1 MRMRYLIQDGMLTV
15 SSDELAALEREK
27 RYLWIIGP
35 DLIQAAG
42 ETLCLSETLIREI
55 QSGDVSKF
63 ESHEGFDF
71 ITLNI
76 PADLF
81 MEGKSQRVCLYLT
94 ENLLAFFCDNDD
106 VLEKMIADYTLEPQ
120 KKMSLAKILH
130 QYFDRVTYD
139 DSLTLKRIE
148 QEISALEETLI
159 VSKKSDFLFLV
170 NYRKM
175 LLELKVYYEQL
186 LEIFEAIEQ
195 NENGLI
201 GITELRFFRI
211 LAGRA
216 NRLYNGVA
224 NLRDYVT
231 QVREAYQTQIDIN
244 LNSVMKVFTVITSIF
259 FPLTLIVGWYGMNL
273 RMPEFGWRYGY
284 LFVIGLSAATAI
296 ATLIYFKKK
305 KWF

>member
-1 MRMRYLIQDGMLTV
+1 MMSWMQEGGLTAVDGV
-15 SSDELAALEREK
+15 AAAFEQGK
-27 RYLWIIGP
+27 QYLWII
-35 DLIQAAG
+35 DMQELQTASEA
-42 ETLCLSETLIREI
+42 LRLSETLMKEIRT
-55 QSGDVSKF
+55 GDASKF

-71 ITLNI
+71 VTLSI
-76 PADLF
+76 PADLYA
-81 MEGKSQRVCLYLT
+81 EGKSQRVCLYLT
-94 ENLLAFFCDNDD
+94 KNVLAFFCENDI
-106 VLEKMIADYTLEPQ
+106 VLEKMISDYAMEPQ
-120 KKMSLAKILH
+120 KKMSLARILH

-139 DSLTLKRIE
+139 DSLTLKKIE
-148 QEISALEETLI
+148 QEISKLEETLI
-159 VSKKSDFLFLV
+159 VSKKSDFYFLV
-170 NYRKM
+170 NYRKT

-186 LEIFEAIEQ
+186 LEIFEAFEQ

-201 GITELRFFRI
+201 GATELRFFRI

-216 NRLYNGVA
+216 NRLYNGVV

-273 RMPEFGWRYGY
+273 RMPEFDWQYGY
-284 LFVIGLSAATAI
+284 LFVIGISVATAI
-296 ATLIYFKKK
+296 GTLLYFKKK

>member
-1 MRMRYLIQDGMLTV
+1 MRYLIQDGLLTAA
-15 SSDELAALEREK
+15 DDQTALEPGK
-27 RYLWIIGP
+27 QYLWIIGT
-35 DLIQAAG
+35 DQLQAAG
-42 ETLCLSETLIREI
+42 ATLCLNETLIREI
-55 QSGDVSKF
+55 QTGNDSRF

-71 ITLNI
+71 ISLLI
-76 PADLF
+76 PADLLA
-81 MEGKSQRVCLYLT
+81 EGKSQRVCLYLT
-94 ENLLAFFCDNDD
+94 ENLIVFFCDHD
-106 VLEKMIADYTLEPQ
+106 VVLQKMISDFEMEPP
-120 KKMSLAKILH
+120 KRMGLTKILH

-148 QEISALEETLI
+148 QEISALEATLI
-159 VSKKSDFLFLV
+159 ESNKSDFLFLV
-170 NYRKM
+170 SYRKR

-201 GITELRFFRI
+201 GISELRFFRI
-211 LAGRA
+211 LEGRT
-216 NRLYNGVA
+216 NRLYNGVV

-231 QVREAYQTQIDIN
+231 QVREAYQTRMDIN

-273 RMPEFGWRYGY
+273 RMPEFGWRFGY

-296 ATLIYFKKK
+296 ATLLYFKKN

>member
-1 MRMRYLIQDGMLTV
+1 MKYWIQDGVFTAYTG
-15 SSDELAALEREK
+15 EGAAFEQGK
-27 RYLWIIGP
+27 QYLWIIGTKELSTVSA
-35 DLIQAAG
+35 DLCLG
-42 ETLCLSETLIREI
+42 ETFIKEI

-63 ESHEGFDF
+63 ESHDGFDF

-81 MEGKSQRVCLYLT
+81 AEGESQRVCLYLS
-94 ENLLAFFCDNDD
+94 ESVLVFFCDHDV
-106 VLEKMIADYTLEPQ
+106 VLEKLLSEYAEEPQ
-120 KKMSLAKILH
+120 KKMGLARILH

-139 DSLTLKRIE
+139 DSLALKKIE
-148 QEISALEETLI
+148 QEITALEETLI
-159 VSKKSDFLFLV
+159 VSKKSDFNFLA
-170 NYRKM
+170 NYRKK
-175 LLELKVYYEQL
+175 LLELKTYYEQL

-195 NENGLI
+195 DENGLI
-201 GITELRFFRI
+201 GKTELRFFRI

-216 NRLYNGVA
+216 NRLYNGVV

-244 LNSVMKVFTVITSIF
+244 LNSVMKVFTVITSVF

-273 RMPEFGWRYGY
+273 KMPEFGWQYGY
-284 LFVIGLSAATAI
+284 AFVIGISIATAI
-296 ATLIYFKKK
+296 ATLLYFKKK

>member
-1 MRMRYLIQDGMLTV
+1 MRYSIQDGVLTID
-15 SSDELAALEREK
+15 DEQAAMDENK
-27 RYLWIIGP
+27 QYLWIIGT
-35 DLIQAAG
+35 DLLTAANVALSLD
-42 ETLCLSETLIREI
+42 ETLMREI
-55 QSGDVSKF
+55 QTGDASTF

-71 ITLNI
+71 ITLHI

-81 MEGKSQRVCLYLT
+81 AERKSHRVCLYLK
-94 ENLLAFFCDNDD
+94 ENLVAFFCDHDV
-106 VLEKMIADYTLEPQ
+106 VLEKMISDQETEPQ
-120 KKMSLAKILH
+120 KNISLAKIIH
-130 QYFDRVTYD
+130 QYFDRVTFD

-148 QEISALEETLI
+148 QEISAMEETLGE
-159 VSKKSDFLFLV
+159 SKKNDFHLFTD
-170 NYRKM
+170 YRKM

-201 GITELRFFRI
+201 GLTELRYFRI

-216 NRLYNGVA
+216 NRLYNGVS

-231 QVREAYQTQIDIN
+231 QVREAYQTQMDIN

-284 LFVIGLSAATAI
+284 LFVICLSAATAI
-296 ATLIYFKKK
+296 GTLLYFKRN

>member
-1 MRMRYLIQDGMLTV
+1 MRYLIQDGLLTAA
-15 SSDELAALEREK
+15 DDQTALEPGK
-27 RYLWIIGP
+27 QYLWIIGT
-35 DLIQAAG
+35 DQLQAAG
-42 ETLCLSETLIREI
+42 ATLCLNETLIREI
-55 QSGDVSKF
+55 QTGNDSRF
-63 ESHEGFDF
+63 ESHEGFDY
-71 ITLNI
+71 ISLLI
-76 PADLF
+76 PADLLA
-81 MEGKSQRVCLYLT
+81 EGKSQRVCLYLT
-94 ENLLAFFCDNDD
+94 ENLIVFFCDHD
-106 VLEKMIADYTLEPQ
+106 VVLQKMISDFEMEPP
-120 KKMSLAKILH
+120 KRMGLTKILH

-148 QEISALEETLI
+148 QEISALEATLI
-159 VSKKSDFLFLV
+159 ESNKSDFLFLV
-170 NYRKM
+170 SYRKR

-201 GITELRFFRI
+201 GISELRFFRI
-211 LAGRA
+211 LEGRT
-216 NRLYNGVA
+216 NRLYNGVV

-231 QVREAYQTQIDIN
+231 QVREAYQTRMDIN

-273 RMPEFGWRYGY
+273 RMPEFGWRFGY

-296 ATLIYFKKK
+296 ATLLYFKKN

>member
-1 MRMRYLIQDGMLTV
+1 MLDGVLKPYTG
-15 SSDELAALEREK
+15 ERSAIEQGK
-27 RYLWIIGP
+27 QYLWIIGTQE
-35 DLIQAAG
+35 LQEVSGVLHLG
-42 ETLCLSETLIREI
+42 ETMIHEIRN
-55 QSGDVSKF
+55 GDVSKF

-71 ITLNI
+71 ITLHI
-76 PADLF
+76 PADLVA
-81 MEGKSQRVCLYLT
+81 EGESRHVCLYLT
-94 ENLLAFFCDNDD
+94 ENLIAFFSDHDT
-106 VLEKMIADYTLEPQ
+106 VLEKMISDYELESQ
-120 KKMSLAKILH
+120 KKASLAKILH

-139 DSLTLKRIE
+139 DSLILKRIE
-148 QEISALEETLI
+148 QEISALEEKLI
-159 VSKKSDFLFLV
+159 VSKKSDFYFLV
-170 NYRKM
+170 SYRKA

-201 GITELRFFRI
+201 GKTEMRFFRI

-216 NRLYNGVA
+216 NRLYNGVI

-273 RMPEFGWRYGY
+273 KMPEFGWRYGY
-284 LFVIGLSAATAI
+284 LFVIGISLATAI
-296 ATLIYFKKK
+296 ATLLYFKKK

>member
-1 MRMRYLIQDGMLTV
+1 MRYSIQDGLLTAL
-15 SSDELAALEREK
+15 DEQAAMEPNK
-27 RYLWIIGP
+27 QYLWIIGTELLQTAS
-35 DLIQAAG
+35 DALSLG
-42 ETLCLSETLIREI
+42 ETLTREI
-55 QSGDVSKF
+55 STGDVSKF

-71 ITLNI
+71 IMLQI

-81 MEGKSQRVCLYLT
+81 AAGTSQRVSLYLT
-94 ENLLAFFCDNDD
+94 ENLVAFFCDQDV
-106 VLEKMIADYTLEPQ
+106 VLEKMISDQEREPQ
-120 KKMSLAKILH
+120 KKMSLAKIIH
-130 QYFDRVTYD
+130 QYFDRVTFD

-148 QEISALEETLI
+148 QEISAMEETLGE
-159 VSKKSDFLFLV
+159 SKKNDFHLFTD
-170 NYRKM
+170 YRKM
-175 LLELKVYYEQL
+175 LLELKIYYEQL

-201 GITELRFFRI
+201 GLTELRYFRI
-211 LAGRA
+211 LTGRA
-216 NRLYNGVA
+216 NRLYNGVS

-231 QVREAYQTQIDIN
+231 QVREAYQTQMDIN

-296 ATLIYFKKK
+296 ATLLYFKRN

>member
-1 MRMRYLIQDGMLTV
+1 MKYWIQDGVFTTYTGEV
-15 SSDELAALEREK
+15 AAFEQGK
-27 RYLWIIGP
+27 QYLWIIGTKE
-35 DLIQAAG
+35 LSAVSAALCLG
-42 ETLCLSETLIREI
+42 ETFIKEI

-71 ITLNI
+71 IALNI

-81 MEGKSQRVCLYLT
+81 AEGESQRVCLYLS
-94 ENLLAFFCDNDD
+94 ESVLVFFCDHDV
-106 VLEKMIADYTLEPQ
+106 VLEKMLSEYAAEPQ
-120 KKMSLAKILH
+120 KKLSLARILH

-139 DSLTLKRIE
+139 DSLTLKKIE

-159 VSKKSDFLFLV
+159 VSKKSDFNFLT
-170 NYRKM
+170 NYRKK
-175 LLELKVYYEQL
+175 LLELKTYYEQL

-195 NENGLI
+195 DENGLI
-201 GITELRFFRI
+201 GKTELRFFRI

-216 NRLYNGVA
+216 NRLYNGVV

-244 LNSVMKVFTVITSIF
+244 LNSVMKVFTVITSVF

-273 RMPEFGWRYGY
+273 KMPEFGWQYGY
-284 LFVIGLSAATAI
+284 AFVIGISIATAI
-296 ATLIYFKKK
+296 ATLLYFKKK

>member
-1 MRMRYLIQDGMLTV
+1 MKYWMQDGVLKACAN
-15 SSDELAALEREK
+15 EQEPLEQGRQ
-27 RYLWIIGP
+27 YLWVVGM
-35 DLIQAAG
+35 QALREASDA
-42 ETLCLSETLIREI
+42 LHLSEALISEI
-55 QSGDVSKF
+55 RSGDASKF

-81 MEGKSQRVCLYLT
+81 AEGKSQRVCLYLK
-94 ENLLAFFCDNDD
+94 EDLLAFFSENDI
-106 VLEKMIADYTLEPQ
+106 VLEKILSDYTMEP
-120 KKMSLAKILH
+120 KRKTSLARILH
-130 QYFDRVTYD
+130 QYFDRVTFD

-148 QEISALEETLI
+148 QEISAIEETLGE
-159 VSKKSDFLFLV
+159 SKKNDFHLFTD
-170 NYRKM
+170 YRKT

-201 GITELRFFRI
+201 GLTELRYFRI
-211 LAGRA
+211 LSGRA

-231 QVREAYQTQIDIN
+231 QVREAYQTQMDIN

-273 RMPEFGWRYGY
+273 KMPEFGWRYGY
-284 LFVIGLSAATAI
+284 LFVILLSAATAI
-296 ATLIYFKKK
+296 ATLLYFKKK

>member
-1 MRMRYLIQDGMLTV
+1 MRYCIQDGLLIAA
-15 SSDELAALEREK
+15 DEQTALEPDK
-27 RYLWIIGP
+27 QYLWIIET
-35 DLIQAAG
+35 DQLREAG
-42 ETLCLSETLIREI
+42 ATLRLSETLIREI
-55 QSGDVSKF
+55 QTGNDSKF

-71 ITLNI
+71 ITLLI

-81 MEGKSQRVCLYLT
+81 VEGKAQRVCLYMA
-94 ENLLAFFCDNDD
+94 ENLIAFFCDHDI
-106 VLEKMIADYTLEPQ
+106 VLQKMISDFETEPL
-120 KKMSLAKILH
+120 KKVSLAKIPH

-148 QEISALEETLI
+148 QEISALEATLI
-159 VSKKSDFLFLV
+159 ESNKSDFLFLV
-170 NYRKM
+170 SYRKR

-201 GITELRFFRI
+201 GTSELRFFRI
-211 LAGRA
+211 LEGRA
-216 NRLYNGVA
+216 NRLYNGVV

-231 QVREAYQTQIDIN
+231 QVREAYQTRMDIN

-296 ATLIYFKKK
+296 ATLFYFKKN